1 MGKGK
6 QNLNLCF
13 AVTHVIS
20 AAYGALYGYSYP
32 VPLLP
37 GNTNKIPG
45 NLTKANTFNPLILL
59 AAV

>member
-20 AAYGALYGYSYP
+20 AAYEALYGYSYP
-32 VPLLP
+32 DPHSP
-37 GNTNKIPG
+37 GNVNKIPG
-45 NLTKANTFNPLILL
+45 NLREANTFNPLILL